1 MNIFLFMLFNIVK
14 ILFNLCLLR
23 GGPED
28 LPYSH
33 VLLGLIVVASFI
45 VSVSIG
51 SIVHDT
57 NISVLSSIAGLFFT
71 FVFVKLLLIKKPE
84 RFLQTFCAILG
95 TVTIINIFSLPSVYS
110 LTYLE
115 LSETAKMFF
124 SLTGFALFVW
134 VVIVYGYIFSKALSS
149 LMGYGL
155 AISVGYALLSLMIL
169 EFIVAGSVTT

>member
-1 MNIFLFMLFNIVK
+1 MFNFVK
-14 ILFNLCLLR
+14 ILFNICLLR
-23 GGPED
+23 DGPED

-33 VLLGLIVVASFI
+33 VILSLIIVLSFI

-51 SIVHDT
+51 SIVHDINT
-57 NISVLSSIAGLFFT
+57 SILSSIAGLFFT
-71 FVFVKLLLIKKPE
+71 FIFAKLLLIKKPE
-84 RFLQTFCAILG
+84 RFLQTFCAMLG

-115 LSETAKMFF
+115 LSETLNMFF

-155 AISVGYALLSLMIL
+155 AISVGYALLSLILL
-169 EFIVAGSVTT
+169 EFILNGTTST

>member
-1 MNIFLFMLFNIVK
+1 MFNFVK
-14 ILFNLCLLR
+14 ILFNICLLR
-23 GGPED
+23 DGPED

-33 VLLGLIVVASFI
+33 VILSLIIVLSFI

-51 SIVHDT
+51 SIVHDINT
-57 NISVLSSIAGLFFT
+57 SILSSIAGLFFT
-71 FVFVKLLLIKKPE
+71 FIFAKLLLIKKPE
-84 RFLQTFCAILG
+84 RFLQTFCAMLG

-115 LSETAKMFF
+115 LSETVNMFF

-155 AISVGYALLSLMIL
+155 AISVGYALLSLMLL
-169 EFIVAGSVTT
+169 EFILNGTTST